1 MEEMNRAG
9 ERERKMESMRID
21 REINMYTL
29 KLISEVTIAVT
40 ICVQS

>member
-1 MEEMNRAG
+1 MEEMERAG
-9 ERERKMESMRID
+9 ERERKMESMRMD